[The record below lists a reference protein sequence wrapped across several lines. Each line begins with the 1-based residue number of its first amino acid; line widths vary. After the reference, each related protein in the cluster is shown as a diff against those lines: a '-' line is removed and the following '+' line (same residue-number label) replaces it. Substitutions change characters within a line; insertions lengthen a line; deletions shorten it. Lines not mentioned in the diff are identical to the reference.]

1 MKEQNDN
8 NKQTDINIEI
18 TEGCTAYSY
27 TINGIEWSDLTD
39 PDSEYYTEKQNG
51 LIDYA
56 FTKLY
61 NELVDQYDIPNFL
74 LDCMW
79 DNDNYNDNCEQIP
92 CTQYMFTQMV
102 KANRNTVVEHDDY
115 VCECCGDTV
124 TTYRL
129 KL

>member
-1 MKEQNDN
+1 MKEQKDN
-8 NKQTDINIEI
+8 NKQTGINIEI

-39 PDSEYYTEKQNG
+39 PNSEYYTEKQND
-51 LIDYA
+51 LINVV
-56 FTKLY
+56 FNKLY

-74 LDCMW
+74 LDYMW
-79 DNDNYNDNCEQIP
+79 DNDDDNWENVP
-92 CTQYMFTQMV
+92 CTQYMFIKMV
-102 KANRNTVVEHDDY
+102 KANRNTVIEYDDY

-129 KL
+129 KLQ